1 MVILEDIL
9 IIKTLKNNIINEK
22 LEEKKYLKNIT
33 INGDLDNEES
43 KKKENNRKNLFL

>member
-22 LEEKKYLKNIT
+22 LEEKNMF
-33 INGDLDNEES
+33 
-43 KKKENNRKNLFL
+43 KKISQ